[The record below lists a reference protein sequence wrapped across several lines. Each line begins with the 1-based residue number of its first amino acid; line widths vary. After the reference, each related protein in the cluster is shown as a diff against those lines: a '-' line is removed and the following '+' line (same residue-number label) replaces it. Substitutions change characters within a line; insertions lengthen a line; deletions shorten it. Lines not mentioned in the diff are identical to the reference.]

1 MFTRKPGL
9 ADQTGNKDSISIAL
23 VGKGGVGVV
32 TAGHILLTAAARCGR
47 YGMMIPVVGAQIR
60 GGESAALLRL
70 GRSPINCLD
79 DQIDV
84 LVGIGWHHAG
94 RFRADIPL
102 TANSIVVSDPNG
114 TPVPDFILN
123 TGATLCELEMTA
135 LAATVNGGRENMI
148 ALGFVAGLAGIP
160 ESAVQPAIGKKL
172 GRKGAATLEAGNQC
186 MRLGYARA
194 AAVAAAAT
202 CGNGAAVENRWLI
215 SGNHATGL
223 GALRGGVRFAA
234 AYPITPATEVL
245 EWLAP
250 RLKNTGGT
258 LVQAEDELASINMA
272 IGASYGG
279 IPSLTA
285 TSGPGLSLM
294 LEGLGLAVAAEI
306 PVVVIDV
313 MRGGPSTGI
322 PTRPEQSDFNAAV
335 YGLHGD
341 APHIVVAA
349 SSVSDCV
356 FTTQWAVHLAE
367 ATQAP
372 VIVLS
377 DQLVGQASV
386 VLDSIPAISFFAK
399 RKPAQGIT
407 ETFERFAVTADG
419 ISPMPLPG
427 TPGGQYTADGL
438 EHNAKSI
445 PSGLAGDHVAQLRKR
460 ERKICNFDYG
470 RHWADIEGE
479 GEFAVITWGST
490 SNAVREGIGRL
501 PTALRSNCKLISLR
515 LLLPAQ
521 PLKLAAVLEGVTRLL
536 VIEQNQSGHLYR
548 FLRGWCDLPA
558 DVTAL
563 HRPGPTVFRPG
574 EIADALLRAFDQ
586 R

>member
-1 MFTRKPGL
+1 M
-9 ADQTGNKDSISIAL
+9 ADQATNKDSYSIAL
-23 VGKGGVGVV
+23 VGKGGAGVV
-32 TAGHILLTAAARCGR
+32 TAGEMLLTAAARCGQ
-47 YGMMIPVVGAQIR
+47 YGLLIPAVGPQIR

-70 GRSPINCLD
+70 GQSPINCLD
-79 DQIDV
+79 DRIDV
-84 LVGIGWHHAG
+84 LIGIGWHHTE
-94 RFRADIPL
+94 RFRSDIALDADSLIVTDPAG
-102 TANSIVVSDPNG
+102 TA
-114 TPVPDFILN
+114 VPDFIVDS
-123 TGATLCELEMTA
+123 GAQIHELDMAA
-135 LAATVNGGRENMI
+135 LAATVNGGRGNMV
-148 ALGFVAGLAGIP
+148 ALGYVARLAGLP
-160 ESAVQPAIGKKL
+160 DLAVVQAIEKKI
-172 GRKGAATLEAGNQC
+172 GRKGTAAVDASNAC
-186 MRLGYARA
+186 MRLGYAQAEQIRMT
-194 AAVAAAAT
+194 VDAT
-202 CGNGAAVENRWLI
+202 ADVTDGRWLM

-223 GALRGGVRFAA
+223 GALRGGIRFAA

-250 RLKNTGGT
+250 RLNDAGGT

-306 PVVVIDV
+306 PVVIVNV

-322 PTRPEQSDFNAAV
+322 PTKPEQADFNAAV

-349 SSVSDCV
+349 NSVTDCV

-367 ATQAP
+367 STQAP

-377 DQLVGQASV
+377 DQFIGQASV
-386 VLDSIPAISFFAK
+386 VVDPIPDISFFAK
-399 RKPAQGIT
+399 RKLADNIG
-407 ETFERFAVTADG
+407 ENFERYALTADG

-438 EHNAKSI
+438 EHSAQAK
-445 PSGLAGDHVAQLRKR
+445 PSGMADDHIAQLDKR
-460 ERKICNFDYG
+460 ARKIDDFDYG
-470 RHWADIEGE
+470 QHWANIEGD
-479 GEFAVITWGST
+479 GDLAILTWGST
-490 SNAVREGIGRL
+490 TSATREAIGRL
-501 PTALRSNCKLISLR
+501 PEALRARLKLISLR

-521 PLKLAAVLEGVTRLL
+521 PLKLAAALRGVERLM
-536 VIEQNQSGHLYR
+536 VIEQNHTGQLYR
-548 FLRGWCDLPA
+548 FLRAWYELPA
-558 DVTAL
+558 DTNAL

-574 EIADALLRAFDQ
+574 EIADAIRNWSQ
-586 R
+586 Q